1 MKYLLLVFI
10 GLVVFIITAI
20 SIYLS
25 PNELKACK
33 APTSIGACSRADAI
47 VAVSGGDTGARAS
60 EAIKLYKQ
68 GWAPKLIFSGA
79 AADVSGPSNARAMS
93 RRAIEAGVP
102 ASAIIIEELSRT
114 TAENA
119 LNTSRFIAEQ
129 NLNRIILVTS
139 AYHQRRASLE
149 FSSILGPSV
158 TIVNHPVPTDK
169 QWVGFWWWT
178 TARGW
183 WLAGGE
189 LIKIIA
195 FYSAQGASSL

>member
-1 MKYLLLVFI
+1 VKYLLLALL

-25 PNELKACK
+25 PDDLKSCEQVEA
-33 APTSIGACSRADAI
+33 IGSCSRVDAI
-47 VAVSGGDTGARAS
+47 VAVSGGDTAS
-60 EAIKLYKQ
+60 RTDEAIKLYLD

-79 AADVSGPSNARAMS
+79 AADSSGPSNAAAME

-102 ASAIIIEELSRT
+102 QSAIIVEEFSRT

-119 LNTSRFIAEQ
+119 LNTSRFIAE
-129 NLNRIILVTS
+129 RSIKKIILVTS

-149 FSSILGPSV
+149 FSATLGPAV
-158 TIVNHPVPTDK
+158 TIFNHPVATDS

-178 TARGW
+178 TGRGW

-189 LIKIIA
+189 LIKIMA
-195 FYSAQGASSL
+195 FYGEQGVRTQ

>member
-1 MKYLLLVFI
+1 MKYLLLLFL

-25 PNELKACK
+25 PDDLSSCK
-33 APTSIGACSRADAI
+33 QPESIGKCSRVDAI
-47 VAVSGGDTGARAS
+47 VAVSGGDTNARAD
-60 EAIKLYKQ
+60 EAIKLYEA

-79 AADVSGPSNARAMS
+79 AADSSGPSNAEAMA
-93 RRAIEAGVP
+93 RRAVAAGVP
-102 ASAIIIEELSRT
+102 MSSIVTEELSRT

-119 LNTSRFIAEQ
+119 LNTSKFIAEESIQ
-129 NLNRIILVTS
+129 RIVLVTS

-158 TIVNHPVPTDK
+158 TIVNHPVATDK

-178 TARGW
+178 TGRGW

-189 LIKIIA
+189 LLKILA
-195 FYSAQGASSL
+195 FYSAQGASEL